1 MPESDA
7 GSASRLKFDRLV
19 APWRDDL
26 FRYAFWLSR
35 DPDLAQDVVQ
45 DALVRAWRSI
55 DGLRD
60 EGLVKTWLLTIV
72 RREHARV
79 YERKRLDTKDIDNL
93 SMAESA
99 LIAVGHD
106 TDVDDMR
113 KALFNLDEDYRE
125 PLVLQVLLGFSTRE
139 IADLMGIKAGAV
151 LTRLHRARKKL
162 ADNVRPELEALED

>member
-1 MPESDA
+1 MPETDA
-7 GSASRLKFDRLV
+7 GSAARLKFDRLV
-19 APWRDDL
+19 APWQDDL

-45 DALVRAWRSI
+45 DAMVRAWRSI
-55 DGLRD
+55 DSLRD
-60 EGLVKTWLLTIV
+60 EGSVKTWLLTIV
-72 RREHARV
+72 RREHARF
-79 YERKRLDTKDIDNL
+79 YERKRLETKDIDDL

-113 KALFNLDEDYRE
+113 QALYNLDEDYRE
-125 PLVLQVLLGFSTRE
+125 PLVLQVLMGFSTKE

-162 ADNVRPELEALED
+162 VANVRQELDALED

>member
-1 MPESDA
+1 MPDTDA
-7 GSASRLKFDRLV
+7 GSAARLKFDRLV
-19 APWRDDL
+19 APWQDDL

-45 DALVRAWRSI
+45 DSMVRAWRSI
-55 DGLRD
+55 DSLRD
-60 EGLVKTWLLTIV
+60 EGSVKTWLLTIV
-72 RREHARV
+72 RREHARF
-79 YERKRLDTKDIDNL
+79 YERKRLETKDIDDL

-113 KALFNLDEDYRE
+113 QALFNLDEDYRE
-125 PLVLQVLLGFSTRE
+125 PLVLQVLMGFSTKE

-162 ADNVRPELEALED
+162 VANVRPELEALED